1 MLNMVLVVKNKS
13 DKELIEKYQ
22 KLILAQ
28 DYIKFDVETLMIL
41 NVEDHYVM
49 TAYNKINEKLE
60 ETTKELY
67 SRGILKNKL
76 IIPTFE

>member
-1 MLNMVLVVKNKS
+1 MNKS
-13 DKELIEKYQ
+13 DEELIKEYEE
-22 KLILAQ
+22 LIISQSVA
-28 DYIKFDVETLMIL
+28 KFDVETLMIL

-60 ETTKELY
+60 EATKELY